1 MARRDAVFA
10 SGEIYHVFN
19 RGCNRCCIFREPE
32 NYHYLLR
39 LLGEAAR
46 RFEVTVIS
54 YCLMPNHFHFLLRQN
69 SNRPISDA
77 MQQTFNRYVKAF
89 NKRFGRTG
97 TLFEER
103 FKAKAVDSEEY
114 FAHLCR
120 YIHRNPVDAGLVGT
134 PAEWTHSDF
143 LDWIGKRTPT
153 LSKGFRQSPY
163 FTSPSEY
170 DRFVM
175 DFEAAGELEARL
187 REYTLE

>member
-1 MARRDAVFA
+1 MARRHAVFA

-19 RGCNRCCIFREPE
+19 RGCNRCCIFREAD

-39 LLGEAAR
+39 LLGEATRA
-46 RFEVTVIS
+46 FDVTVMS
-54 YCLMPNHFHFLLRQN
+54 YCLMPNHFHFLLRQD
-69 SNRPISDA
+69 SEQPISDV

-89 NKRFGRTG
+89 NKRFGRNG

-120 YIHRNPVDAGLVGT
+120 YIHRNPVDAGLVAVAT
-134 PAEWTHSDF
+134 DWIHSDF
-143 LDWIGKRTPT
+143 LEWIGKRTPT
-153 LSKGFRQSPY
+153 LSRGFIQGPY
-163 FTSPSEY
+163 FRSPSEY
-170 DRFVM
+170 NRFVL
-175 DFEAAGELEARL
+175 DFEPPGEVEVRL